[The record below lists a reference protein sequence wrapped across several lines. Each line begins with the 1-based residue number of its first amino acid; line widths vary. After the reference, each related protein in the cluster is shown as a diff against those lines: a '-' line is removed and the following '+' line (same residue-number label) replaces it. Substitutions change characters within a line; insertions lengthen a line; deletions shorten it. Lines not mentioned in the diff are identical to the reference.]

1 MTINGVEMTVKTIQH
16 GNVEIVVYRPI
27 LDEKER
33 AKREGNL
40 TMALE
45 RFGKEMVRKGVL

>member
-1 MTINGVEMTVKTIQH
+1 MTINGKEMTTRTIQH
-16 GNVEIVVYRPI
+16 GNVVIVMYRPI

-33 AKREGNL
+33 TKRENNL
-40 TMALE
+40 TRALE

>member
-16 GNVEIVVYRPI
+16 GNVEIVVYRPV

-40 TMALE
+40 TRALE
-45 RFGKEMVRKGVL
+45 RFGKEMARKGVL